1 MRQRY
6 LILAL
11 GVLLGAALLAP
22 AATAAEKKSPGKK
35 AKADQ
40 GPAAPKV
47 LPGKGL
53 AEHDFFYA
61 GEAKERKMFIVKKG
75 QVVWTYDDPEG
86 KGEISDAILYPNGNV
101 LLAHQYAVKLIS
113 PDKKVLWKYDT
124 PQGNETHT
132 AQMIGKE
139 HVLFIQNGN
148 PPLVKVVNIGTGKV
162 VKEFKLPVKNPKSTH
177 GQFRHARLTAAGTL
191 LVAHMDLGKVAEY
204 DADGKEVWS
213 SPAAPG
219 VWGVAEL
226 KNGNVLITDRQGVHE
241 VNRKSGVVWEV
252 TPADVPE
259 YKLSNLQLA
268 SRLPNGNTLFNNW
281 FNQWSGKV
289 DAANAPI
296 QALEVTPEK
305 KVVWALRAWGEPLD
319 LGPST
324 TIQILDEPDATLEN
338 ARFGE
343 IK

>member
-1 MRQRY
+1 MKQRWVVFAM
-6 LILAL
+6 ILTLAGL
-11 GVLLGAALLAP
+11 AGAAQ
-22 AATAAEKKSPGKK
+22 KKKGEG
-35 AKADQ
+35 KADIR
-40 GPAAPKV
+40 PAAPQV

-61 GEAKERKMFIVKKG
+61 GEAKDRKMFIVRQGK
-75 QVVWTYDDPEG
+75 VVWEYDDPQG
-86 KGEISDAILYPNGNV
+86 RGEISDATLYPDGKV
-101 LLAHQYAVKLIS
+101 LLAHQYAVKLIG
-113 PDKKVLWKYDT
+113 PDKKLLWGCEA
-124 PQGNETHT
+124 PQGCEIHT

-139 HVLFIQNGN
+139 HVLYVQNGD
-148 PPLVKVVNIGTGKV
+148 PALAKVVNIATGKT
-162 VKEFKLPVKNPKSTH
+162 VKELKLPVKNPKIVH
-177 GQFRHARLTAAGTL
+177 GHFRHARLTPQGTL

-204 DADGKEVWS
+204 DAEGKEVWS
-213 SPAAPG
+213 WSAAGG
-219 VWGVAEL
+219 VWGVAPL
-226 KNGNVLITDRQGVHE
+226 KNGNVLVTDRNGVHE

-268 SRLPNGNTLFNNW
+268 WRLPNGNTIFNNW

-289 DAANAPI
+289 DAGNAPI

-305 KVVWALRAWGEPLD
+305 KVVWALRAWGEPVN

-324 TIQILDEPDATLEN
+324 TIQILDGGIAEESVS
-338 ARFGE
+338 FGE